1 MFYDLLNVKLAEL
14 LSNPELIKETV
25 TGEGKPNFTD
35 LSQISY
41 HIAIKIH
48 NGKEISRIPELNEL
62 LRAVYILIHDE
73 FTKLDID
80 INTVERVLLLLSRTC
95 SNFTYENLIRSKLIV
110 ILLTRQFNDSEK
122 FQILFQKYIKLR
134 KKIFI
139 VKLDDFE
146 MDIPAKL
153 NSFVQVY
160 DMFKHKTDK
169 FEGYVT
175 RNMLVDVR
183 DCLKTKM
190 FVSNL
195 TIKQQNR
202 LNSLI
207 L

>member
-14 LSNPELIKETV
+14 LSNPELIKETI
-25 TGEGKPNFTD
+25 TGEETPHYSD
-35 LSQISY
+35 LSEISY
-41 HIAIKIH
+41 HIYIKIL

-80 INTVERVLLLLSRTC
+80 INTVERVLLLTRTC

-110 ILLTRQFNDSEK
+110 ILLTRRFNDSEK
-122 FQILFQKYIKLR
+122 FQIIFQKYIKLR

-139 VKLDDFE
+139 VRLDDFE
-146 MDIPAKL
+146 MDIPANL
-153 NSFVQVY
+153 NSFVQIY

-175 RNMLVDVR
+175 RNMLVDIR